1 MSVDSSPADTTTV
14 SAGTTDTATD
24 AGTTSDVKQVT
35 SGSSA
40 GDEGDKGPKSMIDA
54 VKAALAPKTGSE
66 GSPPSQTQDQTN
78 AGPNDPAKKDAD
90 ELPEEVTEEEL
101 KDQKPKTRKRI
112 EQLLGKVKTLG
123 SQVGDLSPK
132 AQQFDQLTGF
142 IERNN
147 LSREDVNVGFEV
159 MGLMKADPVKALEKL
174 TPIVQQLQQLVG
186 DVLPA
191 ELQERVRLGYISEA
205 DARSLNRSQ
214 RGEALAREQVRQ
226 TEQRTT
232 EQRETERV
240 QGVVRDVSST
250 ISEWEKGKSSS
261 DPDWHLKQGRI
272 DQLVRLEVYE
282 KGYPKTAK
290 DAVTMVGRIYD
301 EVTKEVRRLVPKPSA
316 VTAATGT
323 TSTQTAAAPKTMLEA
338 IQAGLRKTA

>member
-1 MSVDSSPADTTTV
+1 MPLGSSSTEATSTGDASTTAAADTNSDV
-14 SAGTTDTATD
+14 NQ
-24 AGTTSDVKQVT
+24 TTSGT
-35 SGSSA
+35 ST
-40 GDEGDKGPKSMIDA
+40 GDEGDKGPTSMVEA

-66 GSPPSQTQDQTN
+66 GSPPSQTPEKTN
-78 AGPNDPAKKDAD
+78 AGPDAAKKDAD

-112 EQLLGKVKTLG
+112 EQLLGKVRTLG
-123 SQVGDLSPK
+123 SQVGDLSGK
-132 AQQFDQLTGF
+132 AQQYDQIDGY
-142 IERNN
+142 IKRNG
-147 LSREDVNVGFEV
+147 LSRDDVNVGFEV
-159 MGLMKADPVKALEKL
+159 MGMMKSDPVKALERL

-214 RGEALAREQVRQ
+214 RGEVLAREQ
-226 TEQRTT
+226 TQRVQQQTT

-240 QGVVRDVSST
+240 QGLVRDVSST
-250 ISEWEKGKSSS
+250 VSEWEKGKSSS
-261 DPDWHLKQGRI
+261 DPDWHLKQGRV

-290 DAVTMVGRIYD
+290 EAVAMVNGIYD
-301 EVTKEVRRLVPKPSA
+301 TVTKEIRKLGPRPQALTPVS
-316 VTAATGT
+316 GT
-323 TSTQTAAAPKTMLEA
+323 TSTQTAAAPKNMLEA
-338 IQAGLRKTA
+338 IQAGLRKSA